1 MEPRGLDRVVGII
14 DAQADDILLGMRDG
28 RAQAHAVQAQRVALG
43 RVLEVYKRQAMI
55 SVRSFLFCFLP
66 TDTEPVGVVVA
77 LAKRGVEE
85 ERWMPVFMYASL
97 S

>member
-1 MEPRGLDRVVGII
+1 MLC
-14 DAQADDILLGMRDG
+14 A
-28 RAQAHAVQAQRVALG
+28 
-43 RVLEVYKRQAMI
+43 AMI

-66 TDTEPVGVVVA
+66 TDTDPAGVVVA
-77 LAKRGVEE
+77 LAKRGVED